1 MDVLEDPESTAI
13 VARARHQDRAAF
25 TALVSPR
32 LKRWLRIASAILGN
46 ETDAL
51 DALQGTL
58 VAIWSTLPGLRDASR
73 FDGWSTR
80 ILVNESRRVLR
91 RRVRTR
97 VHEISL
103 NSSLGSAQATGHS
116 EPDDVAN
123 VDNRAALE
131 GAFERLDV
139 DARALLVLHHIEDLS
154 VVAIAETLGIP
165 EGTVKSRLFTARG
178 ALARALAEEIPS

>member
-1 MDVLEDPESTAI
+1 MDVTADPASTDTI
-13 VARARHQDRAAF
+13 ARAQRHDRAAF
-25 TALVSPR
+25 TELVSPR
-32 LKRWLRIASAILGN
+32 LERWLRIASAILGN

-58 VAIWSTLPGLRDASR
+58 VAVWSTLPRLRDASR
-73 FDGWSTR
+73 FEGWSTR

-97 VHEISL
+97 VHEVSL
-103 NSSLGSAQATGHS
+103 NSSTMSSHAAGHS
-116 EPDDVAN
+116 GLDDLA
-123 VDNRAALE
+123 DAEGRAALE
-131 GAFERLDV
+131 RAFERLGV
-139 DARALLVLHHIEDLS
+139 DARAILVLHHLEDRP

-178 ALARALAEEIPS
+178 ALARALAKENP